1 MVSYIESLLS
11 FQKLFFFLKKTLH
24 LLLQLIVYIE
34 DIIVAYPKGNVLF
47 FNISKK
53 HFSSEVWMLGSLDVT
68 ATMNLLE
75 STRNGRNAVTDDIVT
90 SSN

>member
-11 FQKLFFFLKKTLH
+11 FQKLFFFLTLH

-47 FNISKK
+47 FLTYSRSILVLK
-53 HFSSEVWMLGSLDVT
+53 FGCWVAWMSLP
-68 ATMNLLE
+68 L
-75 STRNGRNAVTDDIVT
+75 
-90 SSN
+90 